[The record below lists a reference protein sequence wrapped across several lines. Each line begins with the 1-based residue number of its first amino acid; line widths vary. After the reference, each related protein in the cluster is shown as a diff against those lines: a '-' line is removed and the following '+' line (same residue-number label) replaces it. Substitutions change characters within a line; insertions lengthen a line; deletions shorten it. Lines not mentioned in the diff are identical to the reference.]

1 MNTTLFSL
9 VLLPLLIFLARIMDV
24 SIGTIRIILIGR
36 GNKIVAPI
44 LGFFEVLIWLIAIQ
58 QIMQNLSNALYYI
71 AYAAGFAAGNFIGM
85 YIEEK
90 LAMGVF
96 LVRIIT
102 VEYASKLIDHLRRD
116 DYGVTVLD
124 AEGLKGEVN
133 VIYTI
138 VKRTDIKTIISII
151 DIYNPKAFYS
161 IEDVRF
167 VSEGVFPAKSFPFR
181 RIRYR
186 NLLKRIRKKK

>member
-90 LAMGVF
+90 LAIGVF

-124 AEGLKGEVN
+124 AEGSKGKVN
-133 VIYTI
+133 VI
-138 VKRTDIKTIISII
+138 VRRTDIKTIISII

-186 NLLKRIRKKK
+186 NLLKKIRKKK